1 MWERLVGTIFRCW
14 QADWTVRNSE
24 RSSGGILLVWD
35 KCKMTKANDGNAD
48 FSTAV
53 PWLFLQFMKVN

>member
-1 MWERLVGTIFRCW
+1 MWESIVGTIFRRW

-35 KCKMTKANDGNAD
+35 KCKMTKVNDGIAD
-48 FSTAV
+48 FSTSV
-53 PWLFLQFMKVN
+53 PWLFLQVMKVN